1 MKKKQLIGMIAMGLV
16 AILLAFLIE
25 IFVFNLDYFT
35 HGGKQQDI
43 TDIATKNLEL
53 EENGRYKIMDDEA
66 SIQLKNINDYVSELE
81 FNTSSFKKNVNIQ
94 VFYNDK
100 VTNNNIDMIDKKSIN
115 IDANVDNIMISIIN
129 AKDQEIYLAD
139 FQSVNHFQI
148 NPFRVIM
155 MLLLIMLIAVIGF
168 TIFRKGKVRLEF
180 VFLIFVLSF
189 GFANTVMIPFFS
201 GWDDAEH
208 FVRAYNLAD
217 GNIIMKDGEAI
228 SYPVGTDEFLI
239 KKSDP
244 GDPDYRTYD
253 EFQEE
258 INTLSKLD
266 YSNSEIVYYHSTAM
280 TYTAVPY
287 LFSALGILIGK
298 LLRGSLILS
307 YYFGRFFNLLMYAI
321 IVFFAIKM
329 IPMGKKLMFVCALL
343 VTVLFQVTSFSADVV
358 TIGFS
363 FLAFALVM
371 KWLIEKKQLS
381 LIDGLLMCGC
391 FIMITASKVTYAPVF
406 LLVLLLKRS
415 NFSSIKKEWLV
426 KLGVLFLGGITFI
439 GVFLYGQKLG
449 LTQWAVPGISV
460 KDQLLFI
467 IFNPLQYLGVLVT
480 TIISQRNLLL
490 CESTIH
496 LAYIGTLGV
505 TAEMLCWLV
514 LLFLAFFDN
523 EEQSGLLVMRDR
535 SLIFLMC
542 LVTLGISMTAL
553 YVTFTPVRNQ
563 IVLGFQG
570 RYLIPLIFPF
580 LFMFQ
585 KKKWLVNI
593 KAEIIN
599 SMAII
604 FSGILL
610 FYSAFYIFSLYY
622 R

>member
-81 FNTSSFKKNVNIQ
+81 FNTKFFDKNVDIQ
-94 VFYNDK
+94 ISYNDK
-100 VTNNNIDMIDKKSIN
+100 VIDDNIALIDKKSIN
-115 IDANVDNIMISIIN
+115 IGENVDNITISLLN
-129 AKDQEIYLAD
+129 AKDREIYIED
-139 FQSVNHFQI
+139 FQSVNHLQI
-148 NPFRVIM
+148 NPFRVM
-155 MLLLIMLIAVIGF
+155 MLLLLMMLIAVIAF
-168 TIFRKGKVRLEF
+168 TIFKKGKVQLEII
-180 VFLIFVLSF
+180 FLIFVLCF
-189 GFANTVMIPFFS
+189 GFANTVMIPVLY

-208 FVRAYNLAD
+208 FVKAYNLAE
-217 GNIIMKDGEAI
+217 GNIIMKDGEVV
-228 SYPVGTDEFLI
+228 SYPVGMGDFLFKKYDTAYPNYRSYEEF
-239 KKSDP
+239 
-244 GDPDYRTYD
+244 
-253 EFQEE
+253 EE
-258 INTLSKLD
+258 ETESLLKLD
-266 YSNSEIVYYHSTAM
+266 YSNSELAYYPSTAM

-287 LFSALGILIGK
+287 LFSALGILISQ
-298 LLRGSLILS
+298 LLHGPFILS

-321 IVFFAIKM
+321 TVFFAIKM

-343 VTVLFQVTSFSADVV
+343 ATVLFQVTSFSADVV
-358 TIGFS
+358 TVGFS
-363 FLAFALVM
+363 FLAFALIM
-371 KWLIEKKQLS
+371 KWLIEKKRLS
-381 LIDGLLMCGC
+381 VFDGLLMCGC

-406 LLVLLLKRS
+406 LLVLLLKKS
-415 NFSSIKKEWLV
+415 NFDSPKKEWLV

-439 GVFLYGQKLG
+439 GVFLYGKKLG

-467 IFNPLQYLGVLVT
+467 IFNPLQYLGVLCE
-480 TIISQRNLLL
+480 TIVSQRNVLLGG
-490 CESTIH
+490 STVY
-496 LAYIGTLGV
+496 LAYMGDLGKS
-505 TAEMLCWLV
+505 AEILCWLM